1 MFFMKFKKIKTSLVF
16 KLEYINFVKSYER
29 KFYTNN
35 QYSCFNKQI
44 IPACI
49 SSSPL
54 GVYFFWNLGVS
65 GFIFN
70 QNSILN
76 FNQIFQ

>member
-1 MFFMKFKKIKTSLVF
+1 MKFKKIETSLVF
-16 KLEYINFVKSYER
+16 KLECINFVEYYER

-35 QYSCFNKQI
+35 QFSCSNKQT